1 MTQPM
6 DYDKIEKQDQ
16 AIVPISALHKI
27 NIDKLMNLIEEKI
40 SLLKGKQMYTL
51 LHSIA
56 DHPMRIKWLK
66 E

>member
-1 MTQPM
+1 MIEVWNKIDLMTQPM

-40 SLLKGKQMYTL
+40 SLLKGK
-51 LHSIA
+51 
-56 DHPMRIKWLK
+56 
-66 E
+66 